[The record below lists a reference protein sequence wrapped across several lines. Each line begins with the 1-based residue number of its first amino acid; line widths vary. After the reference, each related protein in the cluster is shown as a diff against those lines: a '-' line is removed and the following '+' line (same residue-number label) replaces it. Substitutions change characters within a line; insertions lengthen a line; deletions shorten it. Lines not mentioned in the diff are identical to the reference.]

1 MRLRHEISDERGT
14 VLVLAMAGVALVIAV
29 ALVMLDVSSLFMR
42 RNALMMVADDAAIA
56 AANAIDVD
64 AIYAG
69 GVGVM
74 LRLDPIV
81 ARQLAQ
87 ASIARLSDER
97 LRDVRVDAVYVDQD
111 TVEVVLSAAVPSPLS
126 GITGNRSLRIHVR
139 ASAVTPTR
147 F

>member
-1 MRLRHEISDERGT
+1 
-14 VLVLAMAGVALVIAV
+14 MASVALVIAV
-29 ALVMLDVSSLFMR
+29 TLVMSDVASLFMR

-64 AIYAG
+64 AIYTG
-69 GVGVM
+69 GVDVM

-81 ARQLAQ
+81 AQQLAQ
-87 ASIARLSDER
+87 ASIAQLSDER
-97 LRDVRVDAVYVDQD
+97 LRDVRLDAVTVDRD

-126 GITGNRSLRIHVR
+126 GITGNRSLRIYVR